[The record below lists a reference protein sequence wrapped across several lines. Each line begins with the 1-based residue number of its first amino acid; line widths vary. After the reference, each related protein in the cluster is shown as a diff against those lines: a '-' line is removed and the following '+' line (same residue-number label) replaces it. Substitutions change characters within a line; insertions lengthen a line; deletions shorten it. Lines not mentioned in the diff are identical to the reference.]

1 MGFFPGICPVTL
13 DNTVGCDFHDVND
26 IYSCQSNCATIPSCN
41 YFSMFDDT
49 ERNQK
54 KCFHFAQ
61 CGEDCP
67 ECTTG
72 PTTPDVGDCLSK
84 KKTFPPSLVRHR
96 SPEHHRRPL
105 PRPLGRVLVRHRVPQ
120 RRLLQLLHQLHP
132 RRRKAEEV
140 LPLPG
145 LRRPGGLRHLHHGA
159 ETDPMKENNFM
170 IAFRKS
176 YLMLDATRRL
186 SGFMCVPNT
195 LQAYRDQV

>member
-1 MGFFPGICPVTL
+1 MGPEQSTTSKSQGHPIAIMRFHASLFLVAIAATAASAQDDCPFFPGICPVTL

-84 KKTFPPSLVRHR
+84 KKTFPPSLVRPR
-96 SPEHHRRPL
+96 SMV
-105 PRPLGRVLVRHRVPQ
+105 GREEGYTCDMNRLNIIDVLFLD
-120 RRLLQLLHQLHP
+120 LLDEYSCGISAATTP
-132 RRRKAEEV
+132 TATSTPTTSPTAE
-140 LPLPG
+140 
-145 LRRPGGLRHLHHGA
+145 
-159 ETDPMKENNFM
+159 
-170 IAFRKS
+170 S
-176 YLMLDATRRL
+176 
-186 SGFMCVPNT
+186 
-195 LQAYRDQV
+195 